1 MTKTTIIFFAIFIL
15 VALGWVALVEWA
27 DWSTVAAGIVS
38 FVVGGAA
45 FGLYI
50 KYKN

>member
-15 VALGWVALVEWA
+15 VALGWVALVEWL
-27 DWSTVAAGIVS
+27 DWTTLSAGIVA
-38 FVVGGAA
+38 FVLGGAA

-50 KYKN
+50 KYK

>member
-1 MTKTTIIFFAIFIL
+1 MSKITIIFFAIFIA

-27 DWSTVAAGIVS
+27 DWSTIAAGIVA